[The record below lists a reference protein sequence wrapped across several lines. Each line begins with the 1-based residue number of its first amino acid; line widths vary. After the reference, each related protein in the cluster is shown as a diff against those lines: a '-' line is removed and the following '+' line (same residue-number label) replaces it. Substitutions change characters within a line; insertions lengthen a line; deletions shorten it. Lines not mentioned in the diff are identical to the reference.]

1 MYPDLYEGLRLKPK
15 YLVCYDSPLVGVDGK
30 VVIPKGQIKL
40 PVQAGSEMVDVN
52 FNVVD
57 AYSPY
62 IAIVAKPW
70 LQALGAISSTLHLK
84 VKYSSGDQFEE
95 LVGNQSMAR
104 QCLVVVIRHQG
115 EGESSAL
122 VESSAS
128 VEQGL

>member
-62 IAIVAKPW
+62 IAIVARPW
-70 LQALGAISSTLHLK
+70 LQALGAISSTLHFAFSTTTPVNHIGTFDCYK
-84 VKYSSGDQFEE
+84 P
-95 LVGNQSMAR
+95 
-104 QCLVVVIRHQG
+104 C
-115 EGESSAL
+115 SA
-122 VESSAS
+122 EAENSPPI
-128 VEQGL
+128 